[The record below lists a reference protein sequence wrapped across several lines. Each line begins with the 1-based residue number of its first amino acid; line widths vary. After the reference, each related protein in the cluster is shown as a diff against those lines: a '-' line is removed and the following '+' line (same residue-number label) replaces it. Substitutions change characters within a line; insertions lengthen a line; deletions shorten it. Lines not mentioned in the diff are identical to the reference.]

1 MKETVSSN
9 EIVDKRLF
17 GKWMR
22 IVLIATML
30 GGFTDVYNVVV
41 VGASSLTLIPSLH
54 MNEIE
59 FGLLAA
65 APFFGSPPGALL
77 IGPLSD
83 KFGRKTTFT
92 YTLLVFAFVMLLS
105 AFVTSFLQLF
115 VLRLAAGVV
124 IGADFVVGYLL
135 ASEYSRKE
143 TRGRNDSL
151 IVFLQTV
158 GAWVALIL
166 AFFLIDPLHQ
176 LQWRVL
182 FIIGAVFPAVGFV
195 IRSRM
200 PEPPRWSVADGN
212 IEKARQDLV
221 KIGLN
226 PDSVQSYGKDVSV
239 RQKED
244 LKILR
249 KYTFP
254 ILIPLFVITFL
265 TNIPIAGFAALGP
278 LVFSSLHISIKNA
291 LLYSF
296 LLIQIP
302 EGLGILFVSFT
313 TDRIGRHVPMYSGT
327 VASGI
332 LFLLAGYFFIVKDSY
347 LFVASLSIGAFALD
361 VAITETYF
369 LASELYPV
377 RIRGTGQGVNIAG
390 LRLGGIVATY
400 GGAFVLAVYGG
411 GSLLYVYGIFML
423 IAAPFGIFW
432 LGSKIDT
439 KREELEQVTSRL
451 LGSNDQSQQA
461 AITEGIENAN
471 RVEDENSTSD

>member
-1 MKETVSSN
+1 MNEQGTGSN
-9 EIVDKRLF
+9 IVDKRLYSR
-17 GKWMR
+17 WIS
-22 IVLIATML
+22 IVLIAVML
-30 GGFTDVYNVVV
+30 GGFTDIYNVVV

-54 MNEIE
+54 MSKLD

-65 APFFGSPPGALL
+65 APFFGSPPGALI

-83 KFGRKTTFT
+83 KFGRKNTFT
-92 YTLLVFAFVMLLS
+92 YTLAVFAVIMLLS
-105 AFVTSFLQLF
+105 AFITSFIQLF
-115 VLRLAAGVV
+115 ILRLAAGVV
-124 IGADFVVGYLL
+124 IGADLVVGYLL

-166 AFFLIDPLHQ
+166 AFFLIDPLHN

-182 FIIGAVFPAVGFV
+182 FLIGAVFPTIGFI

-212 IEKARQDLV
+212 IEKAKKDLV
-221 KIGLN
+221 RIGLN
-226 PDSVQSYGKDVSV
+226 PDSVQSYSNDVSV
-239 RQKED
+239 KQKAD

-249 KYTFP
+249 KYTAP
-254 ILIPLFVITFL
+254 ILIPLFIFTFL

-278 LVFSSLHISIKNA
+278 LVFKSLHISSKSA
-291 LLYSF
+291 LLYAF

-313 TDRIGRHVPMYSGT
+313 TDKIGRHVPMYAGT
-327 VASGI
+327 VACGV
-332 LFLLAGYFFIVKDSY
+332 LFVLAGYFFIVKDSY
-347 LFVASLSIGAFALD
+347 LFVACLSVGAFALD

-377 RIRGTGQGVNIAG
+377 RLRGTGQGVNIAA

-411 GSLLYVYGIFML
+411 GSLLYTYGVFML
-423 IAAPFGIFW
+423 VAAPFGIFW
-432 LGSKIDT
+432 LGKKIDT
-439 KREELEQVTSRL
+439 KSEELEQVSRRL
-451 LGSNDQSQQA
+451 MDKGDIGQPGVSLA
-461 AITEGIENAN
+461 
-471 RVEDENSTSD
+471 EDD